1 MSKKADRLLLFL
13 YLTGFVIIAATIAL
27 FQPLADTMP
36 LLANPPDEH
45 ARFMIPWYICRHGR
59 IPTGFEEEIRIPS
72 YGFSYALYNVFPY
85 IVQGYLM
92 RLVSFFTDSKLILL
106 YAARFVNVVSGTC
119 MAYVVYMLSRKLFQ
133 SAGFCWAFCF
143 AVMYLPQSL
152 FLHTYVN
159 TDSMCLLSV
168 AMMLYGV
175 VSAYREGFTRANCL
189 WVCGGIILCALSYYN
204 AYGYILSCIL
214 LFVAYFLQKREGRW
228 IYDWRTMLRKGIFIS
243 VIVLAGI
250 GWWFIR
256 SYCLYDGDFLGLAT
270 REKMAIQYASPE
282 VNPLTMSTYE
292 NRGYT
297 IPEMMR
303 ENNFLESVFYSFVAA
318 FGSMTITANIW
329 IYRLYKVFF
338 TSGLLSCIFL
348 SLPILSGKKVQ
359 FSSRAAGISALTV
372 SSYTLSRLK
381 QIFFHTNMIFCM
393 LMPMI
398 LLLRYAYTMDF
409 QTQGRYLIPALIPLM
424 YYTIRG
430 FEKLATFK
438 LWRTWLPK
446 VLVPLLILLPIL
458 STLWMTYYAALPIYL
473 KTGVVLE

>member
-13 YLTGFVIIAATIAL
+13 YLTGFVVIAATIAL

-36 LLANPPDEH
+36 QMANPPDEH
-45 ARFMIPWYICRHGR
+45 ARFMVPWYICQHGT

-72 YGFSYALYNVFPY
+72 YGFSYGLYNVFPY

-92 RLVSFFTDSKLILL
+92 RLASFFTDSKLILL
-106 YAARFVNVVSGTC
+106 YVARFVNVASGTC
-119 MAYVVYMLSRKLFQ
+119 MAYVVYLLSCKLFQ
-133 SAGFCWAFCF
+133 AAGFGWAFCF

-168 AMMLYGV
+168 AMMLYGL
-175 VSAYREGFTRANCL
+175 VSAYREGFTRVNCL
-189 WVCGGIILCALSYYN
+189 WVCCGIILCALSYYN
-204 AYGYILSCIL
+204 AYGYILSCSL
-214 LFVAYFLQKREGRW
+214 LFAAYFLQRKEGRW
-228 IYDWRTMLRKGIFIS
+228 TYDWRKMLKKGIFIS

-250 GWWFIR
+250 SWWFIR
-256 SYCLYDGDFLGLAT
+256 SYILYDGDFLGLAT
-270 REKMAIQYASPE
+270 REKMAIEYASPE

-297 IPEMMR
+297 ILEMMR

-338 TSGLLSCIFL
+338 AAGLLSCVFL
-348 SLPILSGKKVQ
+348 SFPILSGKTEQ
-359 FSSRAAGISALTV
+359 SSTRTDSLSALTV
-372 SSYTLSRLK
+372 SSRTLSGWK
-381 QIFFHTNMIFCM
+381 QIFFHINMIFCI
-393 LMPMI
+393 LMPMF

-409 QTQGRYLIPALIPLM
+409 QTQGRYLMPALIPLM

-430 FEKLATFK
+430 FEKLAAFK
-438 LWRTWLPK
+438 LWRTWPTK
-446 VLVPLLILLPIL
+446 VLVLLLVLLPLL
-458 STLWMTYYAALPIYL
+458 STLWMTYCAALPIYL
-473 KTGVVLE
+473 KTGVALE